1 MQEIKYKGQLHKFP
15 DSFSQEKIAAALK
28 SMPPSA
34 PTTPPEPQAEPEDV
48 ASKGINMVEPPQPG
62 MLSRAASAVGEMITG
77 NERATPETQSL
88 PDWMQMP
95 DLGLSG
101 GWNAFKTVA
110 GSTFAAPDEIAQMVK
125 ANIPG
130 VGVRQDAKGNY
141 IFKSAQDGQEY
152 AMAPGFT
159 ASDLGRAS
167 VAAPLMAMP
176 FGKNLLQAV
185 GIGAATQA
193 GIEGS
198 QALAGGSF
206 DPAQVA
212 LAGAGAGLLKGTG
225 NVFSNVAGDVANI
238 AKKVIGPADVVGDS
252 ASKGINMV
260 EPAPLM
266 GGEDLAK
273 LARKA
278 GDGGIGSRKAT
289 EELAQQARPDAQLA
303 EDAALLKAEISPEYL
318 AASTSYKQIAEA
330 LKSAPASLSKNNKI
344 NSSASLAEAADNTLK
359 EVGAVGNYGGKN
371 AAVKGAV
378 RKNIS
383 DLKAAEDV
391 AYKEIASLVPANT
404 PIKTNKTLEFLNK
417 KLADGNGDMGVLSAL
432 EKDVYQRLTPKATTS
447 AEGLTVR
454 PFKTFALFDTTR
466 KLVGKANKNPI
477 YADAD
482 EGIAK
487 KLYSLMMDDYKA
499 ALEPLGHVAKLEA
512 ANATTV
518 LRKGFEKESQSLFG
532 KKLATNMFAQ
542 VKKATKGLAT
552 GADEDYVNV
561 MKAIPEEYRKDAAV
575 DGLRLMFGN
584 ASKDGMLNT
593 SNFHTFWEATKAN
606 PRSFTALASNLPSGL
621 VKKLDGIAR
630 LSKSIATPVRGES
643 AEVVRQRLVGANT
656 ITEKLGEAAS
666 NFSARAGAEVITK
679 ALNIG
684 TMGAVWA
691 LQKTLTRKPG
701 AAFEALDKLLASP
714 EFLATAR
721 KLATPDEK
729 LALKKFI
736 MSKSFKAFKVALKN
750 PKDLDRMEET
760 LINAVQAASRPE
772 REKL

>member
-1 MQEIKYKGQLHKFP
+1 MRIKFEGKSYTFP
-15 DSFSQEKIAAALK
+15 DDFSEEEITSALQ
-28 SMPPSA
+28 SEQPSSPA
-34 PTTPPEPQAEPEDV
+34 PQAEPEDV
-48 ASKGINMVEPPQPG
+48 ASKGISMVEPPQPG

-95 DLGLSG
+95 SLGLSG

-110 GSTFAAPDEIAQMVK
+110 GSTFAAPDEIAQMVQS
-125 ANIPG
+125 NIPG
-130 VGVRQDAKGNY
+130 AGVRQDAKGNY
-141 IFKSAQDGQEY
+141 IFKDPQDGQEY

-176 FGKNLLQAV
+176 FGKNLLQAI
-185 GIGAATQA
+185 GIGAGTQA

-225 NVFSNVAGDVANI
+225 NVFSNVAGDVANL
-238 AKKVIGPADVVGDS
+238 ARKVIGPADVVGDT
-252 ASKGINMV
+252 ASKGISMV

-278 GDGGIGSRKAT
+278 GDGGFGSSKAT

-487 KLYSLMMDDYKA
+487 NLYSLMMDDYKA

-575 DGLRLMFGN
+575 DGLRLMFGK

-666 NFSARAGAEVITK
+666 NFSARAGAETITR
-679 ALNIG
+679 ALNWS
-684 TMGAVWA
+684 TFGAVWT
-691 LQKTLTRKPG
+691 LQKLLTRKPG

-729 LALKKFI
+729 LALKKFT

>member
-1 MQEIKYKGQLHKFP
+1 MRIKFEGKSYTFP
-15 DSFSQEKIAAALK
+15 DDFSEEEITSALQ
-28 SMPPSA
+28 SEQPSSPETPA
-34 PTTPPEPQAEPEDV
+34 PTDAAGPTGFPEPP
-48 ASKGINMVEPPQPG
+48 PG

-95 DLGLSG
+95 SLGLSG

-110 GSTFAAPDEIAQMVK
+110 GSTFAAPDEIAQMVQS
-125 ANIPG
+125 NIPG
-130 VGVRQDAKGNY
+130 AGVRQDAKGNY
-141 IFKSAQDGQEY
+141 IFKDPQDGQEY

-159 ASDLGRAS
+159 ASDLGR
-167 VAAPLMAMP
+167 VATALPLMAMP
-176 FGKNLLQAV
+176 IGKGIAQAV

-212 LAGAGAGLLKGTG
+212 LAGATMGAFKGAGNVVGALK
-225 NVFSNVAGDVANI
+225 A
-238 AKKVIGPADVVGDS
+238 AKNPISVADVVGDT
-252 ASKGINMV
+252 ASKGISMV

-278 GDGGIGSRKAT
+278 GDGGFGSSKAT
-289 EELAQQARPDAQLA
+289 EELAQQARPNAQLA

-417 KLADGNGDMGVLSAL
+417 KLADGNGDIGVLSAL
-432 EKDVYQRLTPKATTS
+432 EKDVYQRLTPKATTPT
-447 AEGLTVR
+447 EGLTVR

-487 KLYSLMMDDYKA
+487 NLYSLMMDDYKA

-575 DGLRLMFGN
+575 DGLRLMFGK

-666 NFSARAGAEVITK
+666 NFSARAGAETITR
-679 ALNIG
+679 ALNWS
-684 TMGAVWA
+684 TFGAVWT
-691 LQKTLTRKPG
+691 LQKLLTRKPG

-729 LALKKFI
+729 LALKKFT

>member
-1 MQEIKYKGQLHKFP
+1 MEVDFEGQTYSFP
-15 DSFSQEKIAAALK
+15 DDATPEEISAILGGQQPAPEPSPA
-28 SMPPSA
+28 PSA
-34 PTTPPEPQAEPEDV
+34 GSDAGYVGFPKEP
-48 ASKGINMVEPPQPG
+48 PG

-95 DLGLSG
+95 SLGLSG

-110 GSTFAAPDEIAQMVK
+110 GSTFAAPDEIAQMVQS
-125 ANIPG
+125 NIPG
-130 VGVRQDAKGNY
+130 AGVRQDAKGNY
-141 IFKSAQDGQEY
+141 IFKDPQDGQEY

-159 ASDLGRAS
+159 ASDLGR
-167 VAAPLMAMP
+167 VATALPLMAMP
-176 FGKNLLQAV
+176 IGKGIAQAV

-212 LAGAGAGLLKGTG
+212 LAGATMGAFKGAGNVVGALK
-225 NVFSNVAGDVANI
+225 A
-238 AKKVIGPADVVGDS
+238 AKNPISVADVVGDT
-252 ASKGINMV
+252 ASKGISMV

-278 GDGGIGSRKAT
+278 GDGGFGSSKAT
-289 EELAQQARPDAQLA
+289 EELAQQARPNAQLA

-417 KLADGNGDMGVLSAL
+417 KLADGNGDIGVLSAL
-432 EKDVYQRLTPKATTS
+432 EKDVYQRLTPKATTPT
-447 AEGLTVR
+447 EGLTVR

-487 KLYSLMMDDYKA
+487 NLYSLMMDDYKA

-575 DGLRLMFGN
+575 DGLRLMFGK

-666 NFSARAGAEVITK
+666 NFSARAGAETITR
-679 ALNIG
+679 ALNWSTLG
-684 TMGAVWA
+684 SVWL
-691 LQKTLTRKPG
+691 LQKLLTKKPG

-729 LALKKFI
+729 LALKKFT
-736 MSKSFKAFKVALKN
+736 MSKSFKTFKVALKN